1 MSDVVNLRQARKA
14 RKRAED
20 AATAAAN
27 RAKFGQ
33 DKAAKRQQRDDAT
46 RQARLLEGTKRE
58 RE

>member
-20 AATAAAN
+20 AVTAAAN

-33 DKAAKRQQRDDAT
+33 GKAVKRQQQDDAA
-46 RQARLLEGTKRE
+46 RQTRLLDGAKRE
-58 RE
+58 RD